1 MNQSDV
7 LPQDATHASLTRG
20 SSVTVANFVVSGI
33 SDAHGSGPTVIIAGV
48 GRLVIMC
55 RESLSAWFAV
65 SR

>member
-7 LPQDATHASLTRG
+7 LPQDATHVSLTRG
-20 SSVTVANFVVSGI
+20 SAVPVPNFVGSGI
-33 SDAHGSGPTVIIAGV
+33 GDAYGRRPTVIIAGV

-55 RESLSAWFAV
+55 REPLSAWFAV